1 MKTKSKAAKFFT
13 ATAWLTFIGALVV
26 LAFVGVK
33 FYSKNASATE
43 VATKAAAV
51 VSKEVAVAEKE
62 DLEADLAADLGFNVH
77 EPTDE
82 EKALAESEGGNF
94 LLLSQISPE
103 EAAAEATDFALGEVS
118 QTMLDEVMA
127 KISREPDFS
136 SLATNLKGEDVA
148 RNRKRAAKERGLVD
162 YEISTALGFPFESDK
177 DDEEA
182 LWEEVRDHTR
192 NMVWLAAQIRL
203 DGRCQVLDTTYRKI
217 VGNEFFDKFVLEW
230 AKAYTADKSSFKELL
245 KNEKGYEDLADYD
258 DYDKI
263 PGKGGDGYQHWLVCV
278 EKDKNGKGVYELTDS
293 ARTYGAMYILWL
305 GHLGHNGGHIGYNG
319 VKEWQTVEKSYLGDD
334 FASNPVMAYAFFT
347 EDPSMQTNLP
357 SLVFC
362 PYDKNGRRIG
372 EYFGINYVTTDAERY
387 LREGRAKAGGSSSD
401 TNINVGGKE
410 IKVVSL
416 DPPRPSGG
424 MTGKTTPT
432 PTPTTNPTPT
442 PTPGPKKTVSK
453 HKEKSSVS
461 KPENLIDGK
470 NPIGQGT
477 DAFQPTKPAEPASTV
492 AEAQHQ
498 PTAETQAVLNNG
510 GQKTT
515 PGKEGPDLPAA
526 GSTTQPSSGSG
537 GESVYT
543 ETPGGVTVE
552 DH

>member
-278 EKDKNGKGVYELTDS
+278 EKDKNGK
-293 ARTYGAMYILWL
+293 
-305 GHLGHNGGHIGYNG
+305 
-319 VKEWQTVEKSYLGDD
+319 
-334 FASNPVMAYAFFT
+334 
-347 EDPSMQTNLP
+347 
-357 SLVFC
+357 
-362 PYDKNGRRIG
+362 
-372 EYFGINYVTTDAERY
+372 
-387 LREGRAKAGGSSSD
+387 
-401 TNINVGGKE
+401 
-410 IKVVSL
+410 
-416 DPPRPSGG
+416 
-424 MTGKTTPT
+424 
-432 PTPTTNPTPT
+432 
-442 PTPGPKKTVSK
+442 
-453 HKEKSSVS
+453 
-461 KPENLIDGK
+461 
-470 NPIGQGT
+470 
-477 DAFQPTKPAEPASTV
+477 
-492 AEAQHQ
+492 
-498 PTAETQAVLNNG
+498 
-510 GQKTT
+510 
-515 PGKEGPDLPAA
+515 
-526 GSTTQPSSGSG
+526 
-537 GESVYT
+537 
-543 ETPGGVTVE
+543 
-552 DH
+552 